1 MCGCFIFQLRCNSLR
16 GWATSSDLSDCL
28 SSFFPGTW
36 YGAVCTGGYIDTQ
49 AKLLPSPGRALGSG
63 TTLPGEAEAATN

>member
-1 MCGCFIFQLRCNSLR
+1 M
-16 GWATSSDLSDCL
+16 DME
-28 SSFFPGTW
+28 
-36 YGAVCTGGYIDTQ
+36 